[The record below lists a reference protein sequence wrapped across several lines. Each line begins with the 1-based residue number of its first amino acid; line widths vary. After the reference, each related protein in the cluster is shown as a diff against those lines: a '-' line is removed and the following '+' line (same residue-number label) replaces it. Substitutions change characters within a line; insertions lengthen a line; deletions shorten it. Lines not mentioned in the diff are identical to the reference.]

1 MKKRLRKKLHKAEFQ
16 QYGISI
22 IVSVNAENIDSM
34 VDTLIEIA
42 NRHNL
47 YLCGGGL
54 GNLVVPSAEFGNL
67 KVPTKVVSVM
77 LSIAKEPTALS
88 DCLVG
93 FFINPA
99 GNEISDNAANQI
111 NTELEKTFN
120 ADFKINRKIGLWK

>member
-1 MKKRLRKKLHKAEFQ
+1 MKKRLRKKLHKAEYQ

-22 IVSVNAENIDSM
+22 I
-34 VDTLIEIA
+34 
-42 NRHNL
+42 
-47 YLCGGGL
+47 
-54 GNLVVPSAEFGNL
+54 
-67 KVPTKVVSVM
+67 VSVM

-99 GNEISDNAANQI
+99 GNEISDDATNQV
-111 NTELEKTFN
+111 NTELEKTLN